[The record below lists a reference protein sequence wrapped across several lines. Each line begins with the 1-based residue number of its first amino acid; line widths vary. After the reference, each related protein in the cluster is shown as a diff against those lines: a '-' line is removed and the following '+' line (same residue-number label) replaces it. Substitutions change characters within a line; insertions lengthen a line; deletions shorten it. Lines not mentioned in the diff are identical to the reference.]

1 MNGNAA
7 RRVRAAFSAR
17 YGFVQNSGKTKKQTR
32 QQKRSENNSKIQR
45 NGAICTGRGKEGK
58 RMKNRFDWL
67 KKGGSV
73 LLALLVWQGLSM
85 LPRLSILLASP
96 VDVILRLGK
105 LVTEAA
111 FWATVGYTFLRIA
124 LGFFIAL
131 AAGILLAVAAG
142 RFRWAE
148 ILLWPWMLTIK
159 SVPVASFVIIILIF
173 FGAAELSAI
182 ISALMVLPIIYT
194 NTLAGIRAADPAM
207 DKMARVFGLSP
218 LRKLLYVRLPQIR
231 PYFLSGCSVALGLCW
246 KSGVAAEL
254 IGQPTGSVGNRLYL
268 SKIYLETADLF
279 AWTLVIILVSFLFE
293 KAVLWVCG
301 RFFDRWEALR

>member
-1 MNGNAA
+1 M
-7 RRVRAAFSAR
+7 
-17 YGFVQNSGKTKKQTR
+17 KKMP
-32 QQKRSENNSKIQR
+32 E
-45 NGAICTGRGKEGK
+45 
-58 RMKNRFDWL
+58 WL

-85 LPRLSILLASP
+85 LPRLSILLAYP
-96 VDVILRLGK
+96 ADVILRLGT
-105 LVTEAA
+105 LLREPA
-111 FWATVGYTFLRIA
+111 FWSTVGYTFLRIA

-131 AAGILLAVAAG
+131 AAGILLAVLAG
-142 RFRWAE
+142 RFRPAE

-207 DKMARVFGLSP
+207 DRMARVFGISP
-218 LRKLLYVRLPQIR
+218 LRKLLYVLLPQIR

-254 IGQPTGSVGNRLYL
+254 IGQPTGSVGNRLYIA
-268 SKIYLETADLF
+268 KIYYETADLF
-279 AWTLVIILVSFLFE
+279 AWTLVIIVVSFLFE
-293 KAVLWVCG
+293 KAVLWLCG
-301 RFFDRWEALR
+301 RFFDRWEVLG

>member
-1 MNGNAA
+1 M
-7 RRVRAAFSAR
+7 
-17 YGFVQNSGKTKKQTR
+17 KK
-32 QQKRSENNSKIQR
+32 IP
-45 NGAICTGRGKEGK
+45 
-58 RMKNRFDWL
+58 DWL
-67 KKGGSV
+67 KKTGSV

-85 LPRLSILLASP
+85 LPRLSLLLASP
-96 VDVILRLGK
+96 ADVLVRLGG
-105 LVTEAA
+105 LVTEQT

-131 AAGILLAVAAG
+131 AAGILLAVLAG
-142 RFRWAE
+142 RFRAAE

-194 NTLAGIRAADPAM
+194 NTLAGIRAADPQM
-207 DKMARVFGLSP
+207 DRMARAFRLSP

-254 IGQPTGSVGNRLYL
+254 IGQPTGSVGNRLYIA
-268 SKIYLETADLF
+268 KIYFETADLF
-279 AWTLVIILVSFLFE
+279 AWTLVIIVVSFLFE
-293 KAVLWVCG
+293 KAVLWLCR
-301 RFFDRWEALR
+301 RFFDRWEVL